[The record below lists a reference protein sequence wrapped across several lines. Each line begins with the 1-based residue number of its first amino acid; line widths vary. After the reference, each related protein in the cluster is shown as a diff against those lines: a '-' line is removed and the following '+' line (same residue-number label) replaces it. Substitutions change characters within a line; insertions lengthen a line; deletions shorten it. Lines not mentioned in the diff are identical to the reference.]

1 MRSVNTMRR
10 RNRGPPGPPLWIY
23 AYDITLPDRTSHFR
37 SVQELLDREHH
48 EANVNAR
55 TWSGRVV
62 AEPPETKILIVA
74 DSPAQNREV
83 NRSLE
88 AELRGLG
95 ATFTVSTPMP
105 IMEDTATTPMN

>member
-1 MRSVNTMRR
+1 MNN
-10 RNRGPPGPPLWIY
+10 RNRGPPAKPLWIY
-23 AYDITLPDRTSHFR
+23 AYDITLPDRASHFR

-62 AEPPETKILIVA
+62 TEPPETRILIVT
-74 DSPAQNREV
+74 DSPAQNRAV

-88 AELRGLG
+88 EELRGLG

-105 IMEDTATTPMN
+105 MMGNAASTPMN